1 MSYINIFL
9 FLPLKVSQT
18 NDKAACFY
26 ILFPCPQN
34 EKHHQYISLFL
45 KVKGFVLK
53 KMTELNTIIS
63 QLSSTAQEG
72 WRIAASHPDYVHGT
86 TPLLCDPYRGR
97 FCSACGIVGTLA
109 YVIRKFG
116 TSRPEPELVENM
128 KNMVSKWKS
137 ERWYGWKVTRKT
149 VDPML
154 QCFVELGRLYLPQ
167 NTH

>member
-1 MSYINIFL
+1 MIRPPVSIFY
-9 FLPLKVSQT
+9 FRAPIYFAIFKS
-18 NDKAACFY
+18 
-26 ILFPCPQN
+26 
-34 EKHHQYISLFL
+34 
-45 KVKGFVLK
+45 KGVCLR

-72 WRIAASHPDYVHGT
+72 WRIAA
-86 TPLLCDPYRGR
+86 
-97 FCSACGIVGTLA
+97 
-109 YVIRKFG
+109 
-116 TSRPEPELVENM
+116 SRPEPELVENM